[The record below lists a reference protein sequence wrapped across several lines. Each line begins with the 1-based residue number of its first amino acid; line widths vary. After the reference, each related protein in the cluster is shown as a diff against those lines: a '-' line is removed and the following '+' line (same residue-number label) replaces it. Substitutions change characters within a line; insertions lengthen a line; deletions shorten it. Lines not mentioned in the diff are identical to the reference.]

1 MAMNDVVRLWEFPR
15 AAEYMIAGWRQWADA
30 GDVSSGLPKY
40 LVEQTLARRIGEIAP
55 EGFYLFQIPG
65 AHHLLR
71 PVVKLSEGY
80 RESLEHRSNEFFYAG
95 DDTKGF
101 VVFLG
106 EEPHLNE
113 ERYAEAFFDAVEA
126 LGVKQVAALGGVHAP
141 VPYNKERDI
150 SCVYSLPGL
159 KAALSE
165 YAVRFSD
172 YEGGTTI
179 STYLADKAES
189 RGIEFFSFYAFV
201 PAYDF
206 SQSSVL
212 VQQVAMEEDFKAWY
226 DLMRRLD
233 HMFRL
238 GLDLSH
244 LARRADRLI
253 AEWES
258 KLEHL
263 ARAMPQLD
271 VAGYLQQVSAEFTER
286 QFMPFRDLWE
296 EELGDLLRDL

>member
-1 MAMNDVVRLWEFPR
+1 MSDVIRLWDFPQ
-15 AAEYMIAGWRQWADA
+15 AAQYMIAGWRQWADA
-30 GDVSSGLPKY
+30 GNVSSGLPKY
-40 LVEQTLARRIGEIAP
+40 LIEQTSARRIGEMAP

-65 AHHLLR
+65 AHHFLR

-80 RESLEHRSNEFFYAG
+80 RESLERRSNEFFYAG
-95 DDTKGF
+95 DERKGF
-101 VVFLG
+101 VIFLG

-113 ERYAEAFFDAVEA
+113 ERYAETFFDAVEA
-126 LGVKQVAALGGVHAP
+126 LGIQRVAALGGVHAP

-150 SCVYSLPGL
+150 SCIYSLPAL
-159 KAALSE
+159 KAELAE
-165 YAVRFSD
+165 YAIRFSD
-172 YEGGTTI
+172 YEGGVTI
-179 STYLADKAES
+179 STYLADKAEA

-206 SQSSVL
+206 SQPSVL
-212 VQQVAMEEDFKAWY
+212 VQQVAMEDDFKAWY

-238 GLDLSH
+238 GLDLAD

-253 AEWES
+253 AEWEA
-258 KLEHL
+258 KMDHL

-271 VAGYLQQVSAEFTER
+271 VAGYLQKVNAEFSER

-296 EELGDLLRDL
+296 EELGDLLGNL